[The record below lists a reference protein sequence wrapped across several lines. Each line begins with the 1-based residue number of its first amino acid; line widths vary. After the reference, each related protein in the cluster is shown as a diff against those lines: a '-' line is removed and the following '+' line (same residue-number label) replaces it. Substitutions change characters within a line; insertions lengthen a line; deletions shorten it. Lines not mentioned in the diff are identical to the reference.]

1 MTWTK
6 FTFYRDNMQIMKAF
20 WHEAF
25 NRDFHYDDV
34 IKMKNGYH

>member
-1 MTWTK
+1 
-6 FTFYRDNMQIMKAF
+6 MKAF

-34 IKMKNGYH
+34 IKMKNGYYWADRELS